1 MLVLSR
7 KIGNRIVIAGNIEI
21 IVLQVHGNR
30 VRLGVSAPQDVSIVR
45 CDARKQDGRIDAGR
59 HPLSQTN

>member
-21 IVLQVHGNR
+21 VVLQIRGNK
-30 VRLGVSAPQDVSIVR
+30 VRLGVNAPRDVSIVR
-45 CDARKQDGRIDAGR
+45 CDARKQNGEIDAGR
-59 HPLSQTN
+59 HRLSQTN